1 MEKIVE
7 TTRSIVSLS
16 NDAELNDG
24 EESKVKGYSVKS
36 RSGETLWRRELEEA
50 LLGAP
55 TCFGQSGQS
64 AAMSVAGHS
73 AEAGFLR
80 IIV

>member
-1 MEKIVE
+1 MME
-7 TTRSIVSLS
+7 R
-16 NDAELNDG
+16 
-24 EESKVKGYSVKS
+24 KVKGYSVKS
-36 RSGETLWRRELEEA
+36 RSGEILWRRELEEA

-55 TCFGQSGQS
+55 TCFGQS